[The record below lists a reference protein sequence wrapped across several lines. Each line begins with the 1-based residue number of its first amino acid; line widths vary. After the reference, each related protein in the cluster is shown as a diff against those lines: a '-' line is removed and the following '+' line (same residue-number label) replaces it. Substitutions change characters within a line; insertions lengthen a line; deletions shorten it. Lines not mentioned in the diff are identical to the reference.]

1 MRFVCT
7 CLAVAVLLAPS
18 ATAKRSSEKK
28 KVNHKDGLTYLWI
41 PAGTYS
47 TGCLQDDTNCAGDER
62 QKAPITIAEGFWISE
77 TEVTQAAYKK
87 VMNAEP
93 SYYAG
98 SRLPVERVSWIEAD
112 AYCRR
117 IGMRLPTESEWEYAA
132 YGGEEHLPGSVGLVA
147 WYNPNSAD
155 QTHPVHE
162 KEANEFGLYDMLG
175 NVWEWVS
182 DYGTTPDGHVLKGGS
197 FYSALSDVRVADRQ
211 SAPANLQHRDIGF
224 RCAAT
229 EFPGE

>member
-1 MRFVCT
+1 MRFVWT
-7 CLAVAVLLAPS
+7 CLAVALVLVPPAM
-18 ATAKRSSEKK
+18 AKKSNDKK
-28 KVNHKDGLTYLWI
+28 RVNRQDGLTYVWL
-41 PAGTYS
+41 PAGSYT
-47 TGCLQDDTNCAGDER
+47 TGCLADDTACTGDER
-62 QKAPITIAEGFWISE
+62 KKAAVTIAEGFWISE

-93 SYYAG
+93 SYYQG

-112 AYCRR
+112 TYCQR

-132 YGGEEHLPGSVGLVA
+132 YGGVEHLSTLPSLSASA
-147 WYNPNSAD
+147 WYSPNSDD

-182 DYGTTPDGHVLKGGS
+182 DYGTTSDGHVVKGGS
-197 FYSALSDVRVADRQ
+197 FYSLPGEVRVADRQ
-211 SAPANLQHRDIGF
+211 SAPAKLQHRDIGF
-224 RCAAT
+224 RCAANT
-229 EFPGE
+229 F